1 MNARAQPNSVG
12 DDVRSLTTVQYATEW
27 NRRWVALRAG
37 SLSLPRRRGEGW
49 GEGLRASASAPPP
62 LIRPSATFSS
72 PPRKGEGARRSIQL
86 AFHWFTFSLREVR
99 DSSRRLLHL
108 PSFACPH
115 SLALIFICLAQLTF
129 AAPKQSPIISLAP
142 DGKLAYD
149 LDARGNRPPDFSTCG
164 YAGQDRPIPD
174 APIRIVIEAK
184 PGDATAIIQ
193 RAIDHVA
200 TLAPNT
206 NGLRGAVLL
215 LAGRHEIHGA
225 LHLRASG
232 IVLRG
237 QGPAHTT
244 LFAAGT
250 DRRTLIQVRGQPIG
264 PISPLGPISDPYVPV
279 GSTTL
284 RLPSTA
290 ALTPGTRL
298 LITRPSTREWIAR
311 LGMTDFGGGD
321 GDWRLTWRPGSRD
334 LVWDRTVTAVS
345 GDRVTLDAP
354 LTTALEAD
362 FGGGTVA
369 TYSWPGRVENIGIEN
384 LRLESA
390 HDPKNAKD
398 ENHAWFA
405 ITMEHARDAWVRQV
419 TFAHFAG
426 SAVALWE
433 STSRVTVQDCLSL
446 APVSEDAGGRRNTFF
461 TAGQQTLFLRCW
473 AERGRHDF
481 AAGHCAAG
489 PNAFVQCE
497 SSQPTRDSGAIESW
511 ASGTLFDN
519 VSVDGHNLSFA
530 NRGSA
535 GQGAGWSAANS
546 VFWNCSAALIRLAN
560 PPGAQNWAFGSWA
573 EFEGDGVWRSSNE
586 FAKPESLFAAQLKDR
601 LGPAAVARLQLF
613 PRGSGDSSTNPS
625 LELAARLT
633 AAARERFPQLRDYI
647 ANAPARAAI
656 PCEPGNAPRVESL
669 PSDTRGSASRSALS
683 LAPGF
688 SPVSPPPEKRETVST
703 VSPKAEAVETAFPAG
718 RANTGLTP
726 GANETAAPG
735 LPPHSPSPIPHSL
748 LLSVSNGWLVCDGKL
763 LIGQQT
769 DVAWWRGNT
778 RVAEAANFGIALT
791 RFVPGRTGPGLTDD
805 LPQLAD
811 SFASRGI
818 TALNHNY
825 GLWYDRRR
833 DDHQRIRR
841 ATGDVWPPFY
851 EQPFARSGQGT
862 AWDGLSRYDLTQF
875 NPWYWSR
882 LREFA
887 ALAEPRGLVLFHQ
900 HYFQHNIL
908 EAGAHWADSPW
919 RSANNVNETG
929 FPEPPPYAG
938 DKRIFLAEQFYDLS
952 NPVRRDLHRRFIRQ
966 CLDNF
971 TGQPNVIQFTSAEFT
986 GPKYFVEFW
995 LDTIAEW
1002 KNERSRRGQ
1011 EADSANAQP
1020 VRLLTSAATLV
1031 ALSTT
1036 KDVQDALLADANR
1049 VALVDVIDLRYW
1061 WRTDKGDFTPPGG
1074 QNLAPRQF
1082 ERQFRG
1088 GRPKDHNLAA
1098 MAAEYRAKFPT
1109 KPVLASVGEPGW
1121 AYLCAGG
1128 SLPNLPQTT
1137 DAKLLAAIPRM
1148 TPWRADAAK
1157 KQWSLREPG
1166 KQLLVFCGGSTEV
1179 DLSGETG
1186 VFVVTQIDLKTGQL
1200 KPVAQPVQAG
1210 GVVKL
1215 SSADGPMVCW
1225 LQKVRTR

>member
-1 MNARAQPNSVG
+1 
-12 DDVRSLTTVQYATEW
+12 
-27 NRRWVALRAG
+27 
-37 SLSLPRRRGEGW
+37 
-49 GEGLRASASAPPP
+49 
-62 LIRPSATFSS
+62 
-72 PPRKGEGARRSIQL
+72 
-86 AFHWFTFSLREVR
+86 
-99 DSSRRLLHL
+99 
-108 PSFACPH
+108 
-115 SLALIFICLAQLTF
+115 
-129 AAPKQSPIISLAP
+129 
-142 DGKLAYD
+142 
-149 LDARGNRPPDFSTCG
+149 
-164 YAGQDRPIPD
+164 
-174 APIRIVIEAK
+174 
-184 PGDATAIIQ
+184 
-193 RAIDHVA
+193 
-200 TLAPNT
+200 
-206 NGLRGAVLL
+206 VLL
-215 LAGRHEIHGA
+215 LTGRHEIHGA

-232 IVLRG
+232 VVLRG
-237 QGPAHTT
+237 QGPDKTT
-244 LFAAGT
+244 LLATGT

-264 PISPLGPISDPYVPV
+264 PIRPICSVIDTYIPV

-284 RLPSTA
+284 RLFNTA
-290 ALTPGTRL
+290 GLTPGKRL
-298 LITRPSTREWIAR
+298 LITRPSTKEWISK

-334 LVWDRTVTAVS
+334 LTWDRTITAVS
-345 GDRVTLDAP
+345 ADRITLDAP
-354 LTTALEAD
+354 ITTALEAE
-362 FGGGTVA
+362 FGGGTVT

-398 ENHAWFA
+398 ENHSWFA

-461 TAGQQTLFLRCW
+461 IAGQQTLFLRCW
-473 AERGRHDF
+473 AERGRRDF
-481 AAGHCAAG
+481 AVGHCAAG

-519 VSVDGHNLSFA
+519 VAVDGHGLSFA
-530 NRGSA
+530 NRSSA

-546 VFWNCSAALIRLAN
+546 VFWNCTAALIRLSS

-573 EFEGDGVWRSSNE
+573 EYDGDGVWRSSNE

-625 LELAARLT
+625 LELAAKLT
-633 AAARERFPQLRDYI
+633 VAARQAFPQLKDCI
-647 ANAPARAAI
+647 ASAPMRAPI
-656 PCEPGNAPRVESL
+656 
-669 PSDTRGSASRSALS
+669 PSDPGSSRREEALTEIGNRQSAIGNPKRLS
-683 LAPGF
+683 I
-688 SPVSPPPEKRETVST
+688 T
-703 VSPKAEAVETAFPAG
+703 
-718 RANTGLTP
+718 
-726 GANETAAPG
+726 
-735 LPPHSPSPIPHSL
+735 
-748 LLSVSNGWLVCDGKL
+748 NGWLIADSKL

-778 RVAEAANFGIALT
+778 RAAEATNFGIALT

-811 SFASRGI
+811 AMARSGVA
-818 TALNHNY
+818 ALNHNY

-833 DDHQRIRR
+833 DDHQRVRR
-841 ATGDVWPPFY
+841 ATGDVWSPFF
-851 EQPFARSGQGT
+851 EQPFARSGTGT

-887 ALAEPRGLVLFHQ
+887 ALAETRGLVLFHQ
-900 HYFQHNIL
+900 NYFQHNIL
-908 EAGAHWADSPW
+908 EAGAHWTDSPW
-919 RSANNVNETG
+919 RPANNVNETG

-938 DKRIFLAEQFYDLS
+938 DKRIFLAEQFYDVTH
-952 NPVRRDLHRRFIRQ
+952 PVRRDLHRRYIRQ

-971 TGQPNVIQFTSAEFT
+971 AGQANVIQFISAEFT
-986 GPKYFVEFW
+986 GPQHFVEFW

-1002 KNERSRRGQ
+1002 KRDVARLSKVATPAASDRP
-1011 EADSANAQP
+1011 NASLET
-1020 VRLLTSAATLV
+1020 RATLI

-1036 KDVQDALLADANR
+1036 RDVQDAILADAAR
-1049 VALVDVIDLRYW
+1049 AALVDLIDLRYW
-1061 WRTDKGDFTPPGG
+1061 WRTDKGDFTPGGG

-1098 MAAEYRAKFPT
+1098 MAAEYRAKFPA
-1109 KPVLASVGEPGW
+1109 KPVLASVGESGW

-1128 SLPNLPQTT
+1128 SLPNLSQTT

-1148 TPWRADAAK
+1148 TPWKADQAK
-1157 KQWSLREPG
+1157 KQWALREPG
-1166 KQLLVFCGGSTEV
+1166 KQMLLFCSGAAEV

-1186 VFVVTQIDLKTGQL
+1186 TFAVTQLDLKTGQL
-1200 KPVAQPVQAG
+1200 QPQALAITAN
-1210 GVVKL
+1210 GVTKI
-1215 SSADGPMVCW
+1215 SSAEGPNVFW
-1225 LQKVRTR
+1225 LHKL

>member
-1 MNARAQPNSVG
+1 V
-12 DDVRSLTTVQYATEW
+12 
-27 NRRWVALRAG
+27 
-37 SLSLPRRRGEGW
+37 
-49 GEGLRASASAPPP
+49 
-62 LIRPSATFSS
+62 
-72 PPRKGEGARRSIQL
+72 
-86 AFHWFTFSLREVR
+86 
-99 DSSRRLLHL
+99 

-115 SLALIFICLAQLTF
+115 SFVILLVCLAQLAL
-129 AAPKQSPIISLAP
+129 AATKPPPIISLAA

-174 APIRIVIEAK
+174 APIRIVVAPQ
-184 PGDATAIIQ
+184 PGDATARIQ

-200 TLAPNT
+200 SLAPDT

-215 LAGRHEIHGA
+215 LAGRHEIHSA

-237 QGPAHTT
+237 QGPDKTT
-244 LFAAGT
+244 LHAAGL

-264 PISPLGPISDPYVPV
+264 PLGPTTPIADDYVPV
-279 GSTTL
+279 GATSL
-284 RLPSTA
+284 RLKQPSS
-290 ALTPGTRL
+290 LKPGDRVRV
-298 LITRPSTREWIAR
+298 TRPSTKEWITK

-334 LVWDRTVTAVS
+334 LTWDRTVTAVS
-345 GDRVTLDAP
+345 GDRITLDAP
-354 LTTALEAD
+354 LTTALEAE

-369 TYSWPGRVENIGIEN
+369 TYDWPGRVENIGIEN

-398 ENHAWFA
+398 ENHSWFA
-405 ITMEHARDAWVRQV
+405 ITMENARDAWVRQV

-433 STSRVTVQDCLSL
+433 STSRVTVADCLSL

-481 AAGHCAAG
+481 AVGHCAAG

-511 ASGTLFDN
+511 ASGTLFDG
-519 VSVDGHNLSFA
+519 VSVDGNGLSFA
-530 NRGSA
+530 NRGSS

-647 ANAPARAAI
+647 ANAPTRAPI
-656 PCEPGNAPRVESL
+656 
-669 PSDTRGSASRSALS
+669 PSDPGSSRREEAL
-683 LAPGF
+683 A
-688 SPVSPPPEKRETVST
+688 
-703 VSPKAEAVETAFPAG
+703 
-718 RANTGLTP
+718 
-726 GANETAAPG
+726 
-735 LPPHSPSPIPHSL
+735 PHSPSPIPHSL
-748 LLSVSNGWLVCDGKL
+748 RLSISNGWLVADGKL

-778 RVAEAANFGIALT
+778 RVAEATNFGIALT

-811 SFASRGI
+811 SMAARGI
-818 TALNHNY
+818 AALNHNY

-833 DDHQRIRR
+833 DDHQRVRR
-841 ATGDVWPPFY
+841 ATGDVWPPFF
-851 EQPFARSGQGT
+851 EQPFARSGTGT

-882 LREFA
+882 LREFTS
-887 ALAEPRGLVLFHQ
+887 LAETRGLVLFHQ

-952 NPVRRDLHRRFIRQ
+952 NPVRRELHRRFIRQ

-971 TGQPNVIQFTSAEFT
+971 AGQPNVIHFTSAEFT
-986 GPKYFVEFW
+986 GPKHFAEFW

-1002 KNERSRRGQ
+1002 KRDVARLSNVASPAPPERPNATLESR
-1011 EADSANAQP
+1011 A
-1020 VRLLTSAATLV
+1020 TSAPRASASLAPIGGEGRGEGVRSLV

-1036 KDVQDALLADANR
+1036 KDVQDALLADAAR
-1049 VALVDVIDLRYW
+1049 AALVDVIDLRYW
-1061 WRTDKGDFTPPGG
+1061 WRTDKGDFTPGGG

-1088 GRPKDHNLAA
+1088 GRPKDHNLAT
-1098 MAAEYRAKFPT
+1098 MAAEYRAKFPA
-1109 KPVLASVGEPGW
+1109 KPVLASVGEPAW

-1148 TPWRADAAK
+1148 TSWRADAAK

-1166 KQLLVFCGGSTEV
+1166 KQVLIFTGGAAEV
-1179 DLSGETG
+1179 DLSGEPG
-1186 VFVVTQIDLKTGQL
+1186 AFRVTQVDMKTGQL
-1200 KPVAQPVQAG
+1200 KRQALAIAAN
-1210 GVVKL
+1210 GVTKI
-1215 SSADGPMVCW
+1215 SSAEGPNVFW
-1225 LQKVRTR
+1225 LQKLNP